1 MTIEEMKRSNKRF
14 LIPAD
19 IAEVL
24 ESDPQTIRCTAKETP
39 QLIGYNFTFSGSRM
53 KIPRVP
59 FLRWLGEDPE
69 VTE

>member
-1 MTIEEMKRSNKRF
+1 MTIDEMKRSTKQF
-14 LIPAD
+14 LIPSD

-24 ESDPQTIRCTAKETP
+24 ESDPHTIRCTARETP
-39 QLIGYNFTFSGSRM
+39 ELIGYRFTFSGSHM